1 MHTILYEEVIFLSEK
16 NNLNLIFNKTY
27 YNKIGTRDFKGDI
40 DKKNK
45 EIFNTKFCAGDYL
58 ILDEQI
64 APYRFLMKTTY
75 PGLMIGTGYTH
86 GSGIEGANDDI
97 NVGFSLDYVSGQPYI
112 PSSSVKGVLR
122 SAFKHEDFIKGILGK
137 DNLDVSKLEKNIF
150 GDKADKTEGEDQ
162 FFDAVIRYS
171 DRNDKRILGDDYITP
186 HNNIIKNPIPILM
199 MKVLP
204 DVVFEF
210 RFKLSDIE
218 IGEITITAE
227 DKKYLFTK
235 ILSVLGVGAK
245 TNVGYGNLIE
255 YKEQDC

>member
-1 MHTILYEEVIFLSEK
+1 MHTILYEEVIFLSVD
-16 NNLNLIFNKTY
+16 NLNLLFNKTY
-27 YNKIGTRDFKGDI
+27 YLEIGQPDFVSSI
-40 DKKNK
+40 AKKNEK
-45 EIFNTKFCAGDYL
+45 IFKTEFDADRDYL
-58 ILDEQI
+58 KLDERI
-64 APYRFLMKTTY
+64 ATERILMKTAY

-150 GDKADKTEGEDQ
+150 GDNADKTEGEDQ

-171 DRNDKRILGDDYITP
+171 VRNDKRILGDDYITP

-227 DKKYLFTK
+227 DKKHLFTK

-255 YKEQDC
+255 YKE